1 MRPRLPPRENRP
13 LLTACDSNPAV
24 FAANFDRE
32 ILKSSSLKFSC
43 FREKRRLGGEMGVN
57 ELHLDFK
64 TSCHDLRGRA
74 GRRAIL
80 AWNSRA

>member
-1 MRPRLPPRENRP
+1 VTVKLSPPSSPVWPCANRP
-13 LLTACDSNPAV
+13 LFTACDSNLAV
-24 FAANFDRE
+24 FAADYERE

-64 TSCHDLRGRA
+64 A
-74 GRRAIL
+74 
-80 AWNSRA
+80 SRHG